1 MARLVGGLGT
11 SHVPS
16 IGAALEKGL
25 RDTPEWKPFFD
36 GYLPA
41 RQWIR
46 EHQPDVAVVVFN
58 DHFNAMFLDR
68 VPTFAVGCAAEYLPV
83 DEGWG
88 PRAIPPFEGASHFAW
103 HLTDTLVENH
113 FDPEII
119 QEIKVDHG
127 LQVPMELFWGKPSD
141 AWPVKVVPIF
151 VNVLQY
157 PIPLPDRLYALG
169 KVLGQAIE
177 SYDSDEKFVVL
188 GTGGLS
194 HQLQGARAGF
204 VNPPA
209 DRQFLKDIAEDP
221 DELAG
226 WSRQRYIETF
236 GGEGAELIMW
246 LVMRGALNRDVLVK
260 HQHYFV
266 PASMTGAGMIVLEN
280 A

>member
-1 MARLVGGLGT
+1 MARLVGGMGT

-16 IGAALEKGL
+16 IGVALDKGL

-36 GYLPA
+36 GYVPA
-41 RQWIR
+41 QEWVK
-46 EHQPDVAVVVFN
+46 EQKPDVAVVVFN
-58 DHFNAMFLDR
+58 DHYNAMFLDR
-68 VPTFAVGCAAEYLPV
+68 VPTFGVGCAEEYQIV

-88 PRAIPPFEGASHFAW
+88 PRAIPSFTGHSAFSW
-103 HLTDTLVENH
+103 HLVDSLVENH

-127 LQVPMELFWGKPSD
+127 LQVPLELFWGKPEQ

-157 PIPLPDRLYALG
+157 PIPLPARLYDLG
-169 KVLGQAIE
+169 KQLGRAIE

-204 VNPPA
+204 TNPPA
-209 DRQFLKDIAEDP
+209 DRQFLIDIAQNP
-221 DELAG
+221 DKLAG
-226 WSRQRYIETF
+226 WSREQYVETF

-246 LVMRGALNRDVLVK
+246 LVMRGALSPDVVARFS
-260 HQHYFV
+260 HYFV

>member
-1 MARLVGGLGT
+1 MARIVGGLGT

-16 IGAALEKGL
+16 IGAALDKGL

-36 GYLPA
+36 GYVPA
-41 RQWIR
+41 REWVR
-46 EHQPDVAVVVFN
+46 EQRPDVAVVVFN
-58 DHFNAMFLDR
+58 DHFNALFLDR
-68 VPTFAVGCAAEYLPV
+68 VPTFAVGCAAEYHPV

-88 PRAIPPFEGASHFAW
+88 PRAIPPFPGASRFAW
-103 HLTDTLVENH
+103 HLADTLVENR

-127 LQVPMELFWGKPSD
+127 LQVPMELFWGRPAD

-157 PIPLPDRLYALG
+157 PIPLPARLYELG
-169 KVLGQAIE
+169 KTLRRAIE
-177 SYDSDEKFVVL
+177 SYDGDERFVVL

-204 VNPPA
+204 LNREA
-209 DRQFLKDIAEDP
+209 DQRFLVDIAEDP
-221 DELAG
+221 DRLAG
-226 WSRQRYIETF
+226 WSREQYVETF
-236 GGEGAELIMW
+236 GGEGAEVVMW
-246 LVMRGALNRDVLVK
+246 LVMRGALNREVVVR
-260 HQHYFV
+260 HRHYFA
-266 PASMTGAGMIVLEN
+266 PASMTGAGMIVLED